1 VNALHPVFRIKS
13 RRPDVPGVRMRL
25 FLLGYTVFLLIGP
38 RVSPFGPWQWTL
50 TALSLAVFLVL
61 YVGVWLA
68 IDDRRDERALQITI
82 AIAALGLALI
92 PVNAGGNTYVVYSG
106 ALAPFFLRSRAAIA
120 YLSLLIVA
128 VAIVSLLVPVSAR
141 LWLIVST
148 TIVIVMVGGLNVFYA
163 EHHRRNAKLLRA
175 QEDVE
180 QMATLAERERIS
192 RDLHDVVGHTLSVIA
207 LKSELASRIADSD
220 PQRAAEEI
228 RDVEQVSREALSQVR
243 AAVEG
248 YHSLGFSGELH
259 NAGRALESVGVRLEA
274 TLADVKLPGRV
285 EAVMALALRECVT
298 NIIRHAGAR
307 TCHIALTA
315 ENNAV
320 VLRVQDNGAGGTPK
334 EGHGLAGM
342 RERVAAVGG
351 NVTLDGSRGMT
362 VTVSL
367 QLAS

>member
-1 VNALHPVFRIKS
+1 MNPTHPVFRIKS

-25 FLLGYTVFLLIGP
+25 FLLGYVVFLLIGP
-38 RVSPFGPWQWTL
+38 MVAPFSPWQWML
-50 TALSLAVFLVL
+50 TAFSLAVFLVL
-61 YVGVWLA
+61 YLGVWLA
-68 IDDRRDERALQITI
+68 IDDRRDERALKIMV

-92 PVNAGGNTYVVYSG
+92 PVNVGGNTYVVYSA
-106 ALAPFFLRSRAAIA
+106 ALAPFLLRPRAAIA
-120 YLSLLIVA
+120 YLTLLIVA
-128 VAIVSLLVPVSAR
+128 VGIVSLLVPVSAR
-141 LWLIVST
+141 LWLLVPT
-148 TIVIVMVGGLNVFYA
+148 TILIITVGGLNVFYA
-163 EHHRRNAKLLRA
+163 EHQRRNAKLLRA

-207 LKSELASRIADSD
+207 LKSELASRIANMD
-220 PQRAAEEI
+220 PQRAVEEI
-228 RDVEQVSREALSQVR
+228 RDVERVSREALSEVR
-243 AAVEG
+243 SAVEG
-248 YHSLGFSGELH
+248 YRSLGFAGELQ
-259 NAGRALESVGVRLEA
+259 NAGRALESVGVTLEA

-307 TCHIALTA
+307 TCHVSLTA

-320 VLRVQDNGAGGTPK
+320 VLQVRDNGAGGTPK
-334 EGHGLAGM
+334 EGYGLAGM

-351 NVTLDGSRGMT
+351 SVTLDGSRGMT

-367 QLAS
+367 PLGS

>member
-1 VNALHPVFRIKS
+1 
-13 RRPDVPGVRMRL
+13 MRL
-25 FLLGYTVFLLIGP
+25 FLLGYTVFLLTGP
-38 RVSPFGPWQWTL
+38 MVAPFIPWQGML
-50 TALSLAVFLVL
+50 TALSLVVFLVL
-61 YVGVWLA
+61 YFAAWRA
-68 IDDRRDERALQITI
+68 IDDRRDQRALQITMM
-82 AIAALGLALI
+82 IAALGLALI
-92 PVNAGGNTYVVYSG
+92 PVNVGGNTYVIYSA
-106 ALAPFFLRSRAAIA
+106 ALAPFLLAPRVAIA
-120 YLSLLIVA
+120 YLTLLVVA
-128 VAIVSLLVPVSAR
+128 VGVVSLFVPVSAR
-141 LWLIVST
+141 LWLIVPT
-148 TIVIVMVGGLNVFYA
+148 TLVIVMVGGLNVFYA
-163 EHHRRNAKLLRA
+163 EHQRRNAKLLRA

-207 LKSELASRIADSD
+207 LKSELASRIADTD

-228 RDVEQVSREALSQVR
+228 RDVQRVSREALSEVR

-248 YHSLGFSGELH
+248 YRRMGFSGELQ
-259 NAGRALESVGVRLEA
+259 NATRALESVGIRLET

-285 EAVMALALRECVT
+285 EGVMALALRECVT
-298 NIIRHAGAR
+298 NIIRHASAR
-307 TCHIALTA
+307 TCHITLTA

-362 VTVSL
+362 VTVSVPL
-367 QLAS
+367 